1 MSFFSTEV
9 SENRGVL
16 KPRFDYFTNRIK
28 ESGGTI
34 TNDQHLGE
42 KDAQELKNKVGQL
55 VQKFDKKL
63 VAMKHDPAIKEQL
76 SNMIYDAVMKEGKN
90 FPSIMRPAME
100 KLAAEIQDEILG
112 YGVITKLLEDPDVT
126 EVMVQGRKTGPASS
140 VMEVFYEVDGKL
152 NRANVVPP
160 DEEQVIAI
168 IEKIGSPINR
178 RVDESTPMMDARLPD
193 GSRVNAIIPP
203 LALDGPSLTIR
214 KFREALGIDRLVNE
228 FNTFSTREAEFFKAC
243 VEGRLNILISGGT
256 GSGKT
261 STLNALSS
269 FIPEDERIV
278 TIEDAAELQMNQ
290 PHIVR
295 LESRPSNVEGKGAVN
310 IRDLVRNSL
319 RMRPDRIVV
328 GECRAGETL
337 DMLQAMNTG
346 HDGSLTTA
354 HANSPKDAISRLE
367 TMVLMSGMELP
378 SRAIREQIAAAI
390 DIIIQQ
396 SRLKAGP
403 RRVTQV
409 TAILGIEGD
418 NIIMQDILA
427 YNLKADRLELAPGRS
442 KLIPRLDEAN
452 INIPLWLKEE

>member
-1 MSFFSTEV
+1 MSFAGEATS
-9 SENRGVL
+9 GVIT
-16 KPRFDYFTNRIK
+16 PRFDYFTNRVK

-34 TNDQHLGE
+34 TNEQHLGE
-42 KDAQELKNKVGQL
+42 RDAQELKTKVGQI
-55 VQKFDKKL
+55 VQQFDKKL
-63 VAMKHDPAIKEQL
+63 VAMKHDPAINEQL
-76 SNMIYDAVMKEGKN
+76 SNMIYEAVMKEGKN
-90 FPSIMRPAME
+90 FPSIMKPAME

-112 YGVITKLLEDPDVT
+112 YGVITKLLEEPDIT
-126 EVMVQGRKTGPASS
+126 EVMVQGRKTGPASII
-140 VMEVFYEVDGKL
+140 VEVFYEKDGKL
-152 NRANVVPP
+152 HPANVIPP
-160 DEEQVIAI
+160 DEESVLAI

-178 RVDESTPMMDARLPD
+178 RVDESNPMMDARLPD

-228 FNTFSTREAEFFKAC
+228 YNTFSEREAGFFKAC

-269 FIPEDERIV
+269 FIPDDERIV
-278 TIEDAAELQMNQ
+278 TIEDAAELQLNQ
-290 PHIVR
+290 RHIVR
-295 LESRPSNVEGKGAVN
+295 LESRPPNVEGRGAVT
-310 IRDLVRNSL
+310 IRDLVRNAL

-354 HANSPKDAISRLE
+354 HANSPRDAISRLE

-378 SRAIREQIAAAI
+378 SKAIREQIAAAI
-390 DIIIQQ
+390 NIIIQQ
-396 SRLKAGP
+396 SRLKDGR

-418 NIIMQDILA
+418 QILMQDILT
-427 YNLKADRLELAPGRS
+427 YNLKTDKLVPAPGRS
-442 KLIPRLDEAN
+442 KIIPRLEDAN
-452 INIPLWLKEE
+452 INIPLWLKGE